1 MSDEACT
8 ILDDSNVN
16 EVPITNKE
24 YQNILD
30 IQEKILSLTAQDTQP
45 QEILN
50 ALCKMAEALLPNSV
64 ASLMLR
70 SEENGLM
77 YVKAAPSIP
86 DIGWQAL
93 NGIKPSP
100 HAGSCANAVH
110 YGKSQ
115 YIINTFEDER
125 GLEFLDTAKAFN
137 LCSCWSMPVKNE
149 KGMTIGSYALS
160 SFEHRSPAPYHKK
173 LLEAASHIASIVLKN
188 EASKKQIQKMIYYDA
203 LTGLKNKVSLQEELT
218 TKVKRTLIFLDINN
232 FSYVN
237 TAYGFEIGD
246 KILIRVAELLTE
258 LYPDNLYRINADQ
271 FAVKFDGEIDIE
283 EAYLKIKLLFAKKT
297 ISVEDVKLKV
307 SFTYGGVYS
316 DKNLLKHAALALRKA
331 KEISRNRLYIFD
343 ETLDSSQ
350 KRKAFI
356 FMNTL
361 IYTAFEENFITPF
374 FQGIYDNKKKKI
386 TKYEALVRIQ
396 TDKGEVITP
405 FKFLD
410 VAKLSGLLP
419 KLTRV
424 MIDKTF
430 AVMAHKE
437 FSFSVNITEDDL
449 SSYYLVD
456 YLAQKID
463 QYKINPARVT
473 LEILEG
479 ISASGQKNN
488 LKQLRG
494 LKDAGYQLAIDDFGA
509 EYSNFERVLQ
519 LDVDILKIDARY
531 IKNIDTDR
539 KSYEIVKAIVGFASN
554 MNIIT
559 IAEFVHSKAVQEKV
573 EELGITYSQGYY
585 FSEPTAKLETR
596 PLNS

>member
-1 MSDEACT
+1 MSDAACT

-16 EVPITNKE
+16 EVPITNEE
-24 YQNILD
+24 YQHILD
-30 IQEKILSLTAQDTQP
+30 IQENILSLTAHNALS
-45 QEILN
+45 QEILDT
-50 ALCKMAEALLPNSV
+50 LCTMAEALLPNSV
-64 ASLMLR
+64 ASLMLK
-70 SEENGLM
+70 SDENGLM
-77 YVKAAPSIP
+77 YVKAAPSVP
-86 DIGWQAL
+86 PVGWDAL
-93 NGIKPSP
+93 NGIKPGPS
-100 HAGSCANAVH
+100 AGSCANAIYH
-110 YGKSQ
+110 GESQ
-115 YIINTFEDER
+115 YIVNTFEDKR

-149 KGMTIGSYALS
+149 EGKTIGSYALS
-160 SFEHRSPAPYHKK
+160 SFEHRSPAPFHKK
-173 LLEAASHIASIVLKN
+173 LLETASHIASIVLKN
-188 EASKKQIQKMIYYDA
+188 EASKEQIQKMIYYDT

-218 TKVKRTLIFLDINN
+218 TKVKCSLIFLDINN

-246 KILIRVAELLTE
+246 KILIKVANLLSE
-258 LYPDNLYRINADQ
+258 LYPDTLYRINADQ
-271 FAVKFDGEIDIE
+271 FALKFDGKVDIE
-283 EAYLKIKLLFAKKT
+283 KIYLQIKLLFAKET
-297 ISVEDVKLKV
+297 ISVEDIKLKI
-307 SFTYGGVYS
+307 SFTYGAVYS
-316 DKNLLKHAALALRKA
+316 DKNLLKHAALAIRKA

-361 IYTAFEENFITPF
+361 IYTAFEENFFTPF

-430 AVMAHKE
+430 AVMANNE
-437 FSFSVNITEDDL
+437 FTFSVNITEDDL

-456 YLAQKID
+456 YLAQKVA
-463 QYKINPARVT
+463 QYKIDPARVT
-473 LEILEG
+473 IEILEG

-488 LKQLRG
+488 LKQLKE
-494 LKDAGYQLAIDDFGA
+494 LKSAGYQLAIDDFGA

-554 MNIIT
+554 MNIVT

-585 FSEPTAKLETR
+585 FSEPTATLETR